1 MVVTGDVTQV
11 DLPGGTQSGLR
22 VVRDILDRRS
32 RTCTS
37 PSCTGIRRRAA
48 PARRGI
54 VDAYGRWD
62 EKQPQGPAP
71 VSIDVLN
78 ETDVV
83 VDELELVACARY
95 VLEQMRV
102 HPQAELCLRLVDEAA
117 METLHVQWMDLPGP
131 TDVMAFPMDE
141 LRPGREGS
149 EPQEGVLGDVVL
161 CPRSPRSRPAR
172 PATRPRRSCSCSR
185 PTASCTCSATTT
197 PTPEEEKEMFELQR
211 QLLLTFLATRGR
223 PSA

>member
-1 MVVTGDVTQV
+1 
-11 DLPGGTQSGLR
+11 
-22 VVRDILDRRS
+22 
-32 RTCTS
+32 
-37 PSCTGIRRRAA
+37 
-48 PARRGI
+48 
-54 VDAYGRWD
+54 
-62 EKQPQGPAP
+62 

-83 VDELELVACARY
+83 MDELELVACSRY

-102 HPQAELCLRLVDEAA
+102 HPQADLCLRLVDEAA

-131 TDVMAFPMDE
+131 TDVMSFPMDE

-149 EPQEGVLGDVVL
+149 EPAEGVLGDVVL
-161 CPRSPRSRPAR
+161 CPSIAAKQAR
-172 PATRPRRSCSCSR
+172 EAGHATEEELLLL
-185 PTASCTCSATTT
+185 TTHGILHLLGYDHA
-197 PTPEEEKEMFELQR
+197 TPEEEKEMFELQR